1 MRTAEIER
9 SPTLLIGDVEP
20 NAFNPNRASRSVR
33 VGMLIDVSSLR
44 VVPVIAAITASTA
57 KQRNAL
63 VRSAIIEAG
72 SHTVPAFGRIRS
84 FALVEPGS
92 RGHILTP
99 LGADGH
105 PRRSHE
111 VTWLGEATLTFLDG

>member
-1 MRTAEIER
+1 MRTAEIDR
-9 SPTLLIGDVEP
+9 SPTLLIGDVEAS
-20 NAFNPNRASRSVR
+20 AFNPRMASRSVR
-33 VGMLIDVSSLR
+33 VGMLIDASGLR
-44 VVPVIAAITASTA
+44 VVPVIAAIRASTA
-57 KQRNAL
+57 NQRDAV
-63 VRSAIIEAG
+63 VRHAIIKAD
-72 SHTVPAFGRIRS
+72 SHTIRAFGRFRS